1 MRAEGRAIEAEDA
14 LESEQAH
21 VQADNAFAAAR
32 RRAVAD
38 QRKAAAERT
47 LRENAEDEQRKV
59 DREKERREAE
69 REGEQREQREQR
81 EKVRQ
86 QRLGWVGLEDT
97 LGFSWLGQ
105 KKRAKT
111 SLSIVRCPFS
121 DVRVTAV
128 QSAHS

>member
-59 DREKERREAE
+59 DREKE
-69 REGEQREQREQR
+69 GEQREQREQR